1 MKKLNIL
8 IYIFTFIA
16 YEEII
21 FSILTIHNIENI
33 LLKTIFLILV
43 TLIIDTFIKIFKEK
57 HRKTILTVFIL
68 SISVVYII
76 YYIYYQIFENVLS
89 VYSIINGAQ
98 AIQFT
103 NVIINN
109 IILNWYGI
117 ILIIIPFI
125 AHLVF
130 FKNKL
135 KFNKSNIDIII
146 NIIVIIVIY
155 LLSLLMIEATSNPNE
170 IYSNKNLYYN
180 INNTN
185 YNLNRFGL
193 ITTIRLDIQRT
204 IINFKERSL
213 YTYENEEG
221 EKKLINK
228 EEYNVLDIDFQKL
241 IENETNKE
249 IIEIHEYL
257 SKQEPTSKNEYTGIF
272 KDKNLIVIVA
282 ESFSEL
288 AIREDLTPTLYKM
301 NNQGFNFINFY
312 TPLFPV
318 STADGEYLTD
328 TSLIPAEGTWSIEKV
343 AGNYIP
349 YSYPN
354 ALKSQGYK
362 TYAYHNYDYN
372 YYNRQEYFKT
382 MGYDNYLAKGNG
394 LEERMSFKEF
404 PASDY
409 EMIKSTV
416 SDYINEDKFI
426 AYYMTISGHI
436 EYDTSN
442 AIVRKNWDKVKD
454 LPYSDKAKA
463 YLATQIELDL
473 AMEELI
479 SQLKQNNKI
488 DDTVIIITGDHYPY
502 GLTLDE
508 MNELST
514 YERDRTFDK
523 FRMPFILYNSQIK
536 ENIEI
541 QKYAWS
547 LDVLPTMLNLF
558 GVEYD
563 SRLLMGKDILSNAK
577 PLIIFSDRSFI
588 EENGRYDS
596 NIEKYSATNEK
607 NVDEEYIKKI
617 EKSIYYKYRYSR
629 LILENDYYA
638 SLKKAG
644 AIN

>member
-68 SISVVYII
+68 LISVVYII

-89 VYSIINGAQ
+89 VYSIINGTQ

-117 ILIIIPFI
+117 ILLIIPFI

-155 LLSLLMIEATSNPNE
+155 LLSLLMIEVTSNPNE

-204 IINFKERSL
+204 IINFKEKSL

-301 NNQGFNFINFY
+301 NNQGFNFKNFY

-638 SLKKAG
+638 SLKRAG

>member
-21 FSILTIHNIENI
+21 FSMLTIHNVGNI

-98 AIQFT
+98 TIQFT

-117 ILIIIPFI
+117 ILLIIPFI

-155 LLSLLMIEATSNPNE
+155 LLSLLMIEVTSNPNE

-204 IINFKERSL
+204 IINFKEKSL

-228 EEYNVLDIDFQKL
+228 EKYNVLDIDFQKL

-301 NNQGFNFINFY
+301 NNQGFNFKNFY

>member
-89 VYSIINGAQ
+89 VYSIINGTQ

-117 ILIIIPFI
+117 ILLIIPFI

-155 LLSLLMIEATSNPNE
+155 LLSLLMIEVTSNPNE

-204 IINFKERSL
+204 IINFKEKSL

-228 EEYNVLDIDFQKL
+228 EKYNVLDIDFQKL

-301 NNQGFNFINFY
+301 NNQGFNFKNFY

-479 SQLKQNNKI
+479 SQLEQNNKI

-523 FRMPFILYNSQIK
+523 FRMPFILYNSQLK

-577 PLIIFSDRSFI
+577 PLIIFSDRSYI

>member
-16 YEEII
+16 YEEIL
-21 FSILTIHNIENI
+21 FSILTIHDIENI

-68 SISVVYII
+68 VISVVYII

-117 ILIIIPFI
+117 ILLIIPFI

-204 IINFKERSL
+204 IINFKEKSL

-301 NNQGFNFINFY
+301 NNQGFNFKNFY

>member
-21 FSILTIHNIENI
+21 FSMLTIHNVGNI

-117 ILIIIPFI
+117 ILLIIPFI

-155 LLSLLMIEATSNPNE
+155 LLSLLMIEVTSNPNE

-204 IINFKERSL
+204 IINFKEKSL

-228 EEYNVLDIDFQKL
+228 EKYNVLDIDFQKL

-301 NNQGFNFINFY
+301 NNQGFNFKNFY

>member
-89 VYSIINGAQ
+89 VYSIINGTQ

-117 ILIIIPFI
+117 ILLIIPFI

-155 LLSLLMIEATSNPNE
+155 LLSLLMIEVTSNPNE

-204 IINFKERSL
+204 IINFKEKSL

-301 NNQGFNFINFY
+301 NNQGFNFKNFY

>member
-68 SISVVYII
+68 VISVVYII

-89 VYSIINGAQ
+89 VYSIINGTQ

-117 ILIIIPFI
+117 ILLIIPFI

-155 LLSLLMIEATSNPNE
+155 LLSLLMIEVTSNPNE

-204 IINFKERSL
+204 IINFKEKSL

-228 EEYNVLDIDFQKL
+228 EKYNVLDIDFQKL

-301 NNQGFNFINFY
+301 NNQGFNFKNFY

-436 EYDTSN
+436 EYDASN
-442 AIVRKNWDKVKD
+442 AIVRKNWEKVKD

>member
-89 VYSIINGAQ
+89 VYSIINGTQ

-117 ILIIIPFI
+117 ILLIIPFI

-155 LLSLLMIEATSNPNE
+155 LLSLLMIEVTSNPNE

-204 IINFKERSL
+204 IINFKEKSL

-228 EEYNVLDIDFQKL
+228 EKYNVLDIDFQKL

-301 NNQGFNFINFY
+301 NNQGFNFKNFY

-479 SQLKQNNKI
+479 SQLEQNNKI

-523 FRMPFILYNSQIK
+523 FRMPFILYNSQLK